1 MYTYKNKQT
10 KILELRKEDRVRA
23 NPLRAVRMGVVWDR
37 NHVRGAGGE
46 RSHKWDLGEHHLV
59 RLRGIRKEE
68 PEKNNSFMDAKR
80 ERSVVLN

>member
-1 MYTYKNKQT
+1 MF
-10 KILELRKEDRVRA
+10 
-23 NPLRAVRMGVVWDR
+23 G
-37 NHVRGAGGE
+37 GGGE